1 MPEDPQDIRD
11 ITSFLTETVKVIDEF
26 KNTTEITRLERV
38 TELYVKNHFDF
49 DVKGW
54 GIIESADPKVN
65 PYGAFG
71 LNIDEALELIR
82 YESFILGI
90 LYVANPEK
98 TEDWMKSN
106 VFDKMEAELKLKRE
120 KMELL
125 IKAEELKQTTETT
138 ENNNNTNDNGS
149 NNKS

>member
-1 MPEDPQDIRD
+1 MPEPEDIRD
-11 ITSFLTETVKVIDEF
+11 ISSFLAETVKVIDEF

-49 DVKGW
+49 EVKGW
-54 GIIESADPKVN
+54 GVIDFADPKVN

-71 LNIDEALELIR
+71 LNVDEALELVR

-90 LYVANPEK
+90 LYIANPLK

-106 VFDKMEAELKLKRE
+106 IFDKMEAELKSKRE
-120 KMELL
+120 KVELL
-125 IKAEELKQTTETT
+125 IKAEELKQTEGK
-138 ENNNNTNDNGS
+138 NNTNNDAS
-149 NNKS
+149 NDKS